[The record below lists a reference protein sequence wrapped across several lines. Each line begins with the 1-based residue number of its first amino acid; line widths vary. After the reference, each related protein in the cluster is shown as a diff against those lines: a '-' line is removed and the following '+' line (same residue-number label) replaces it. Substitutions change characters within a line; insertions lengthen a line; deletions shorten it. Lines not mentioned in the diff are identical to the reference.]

1 MNPWGDP
8 RLVREYS
15 LGRKDSPA
23 DSLVLEIL
31 ERLKPETVMEIGAGP
46 GKVYKAAG
54 SPATWYPTDLS
65 PAFLRGLD
73 SGLGICCHAA
83 SLPFPERSFHCVLAM
98 AVLHHLRC
106 GDLQEALREVNRV
119 LVPGGTF
126 ILLEDWCFARGATP
140 FEEEARK
147 TRFRYGTRENHL
159 AEGTWVLELE
169 LAGFRVTR
177 RTWTT
182 RPFDAADLKLL
193 NWGEEER
200 VVRMLCF
207 QALKP

>member
-1 MNPWGDP
+1 MNPWTDP
-8 RLVREYS
+8 RRVREYS
-15 LGRKDSPA
+15 MGRKDSPA
-23 DSLVLEIL
+23 DALVLEMI
-31 ERLKPETVMEIGAGP
+31 ERLKPGTVMEIGTGP
-46 GKVYKAAG
+46 GKVFKAAG
-54 SPATWYPTDLS
+54 SQKGWYPTDLS
-65 PAFLRGLD
+65 PVFLEGLD
-73 SGLGICCHAA
+73 SRLGVCCHAA

-106 GDLQEALREVNRV
+106 DDLQEALREVYRI

-147 TRFRYGTRENHL
+147 TRFRHGTRENHL

-169 LAGFRVTR
+169 LAGLRVTS

-182 RPFDAADLKLL
+182 RPFSTGDPRLL
-193 NWGEEER
+193 QWSEDER

>member
-1 MNPWGDP
+1 
-8 RLVREYS
+8 
-15 LGRKDSPA
+15 
-23 DSLVLEIL
+23 
-31 ERLKPETVMEIGAGP
+31 
-46 GKVYKAAG
+46 
-54 SPATWYPTDLS
+54 
-65 PAFLRGLD
+65 
-73 SGLGICCHAA
+73 
-83 SLPFPERSFHCVLAM
+83 M

-182 RPFDAADLKLL
+182 RPFAAADLKLL